1 MKPMKYTYAIVLAG
15 VLTAAP
21 AAHAQ
26 DKQTQQAAPRSAP
39 APAPPPAPQAAPP
52 PAPARAQAPPM
63 RAVAQTRAADRS
75 DGSAR
80 AVPRST
86 PPSRGDSATGTRS
99 TLRPPVES
107 AAAAANDQG
116 RPRTAHS
123 GGTARGATSRG
134 SGTTSR
140 AVPRSQP
147 RESGRGAPDPG
158 PVTASP
164 RSLGDR
170 QSYGVATARRYPP
183 HPPHGGGYYPW
194 SDPWWWN
201 SYPYSFGFFAWDPFW
216 YGASYPVYGGYGYG
230 GGYGYDENYG
240 YGSSGYGLYG
250 ALKLKVKP
258 RDAEVFVDGYFAGH
272 VDDFDGVFQK
282 LNLESG
288 PHRIEIRAPGY
299 VPLSFDVRIEFDET
313 TTYRGEL
320 QRVQ

>member
-1 MKPMKYTYAIVLAG
+1 MKSMKHTYAIVIAG

-21 AAHAQ
+21 AAQAQ

-39 APAPPPAPQAAPP
+39 APAPPPARQAAPSS
-52 PAPARAQAPPM
+52 APARAQAPPA
-63 RAVAQTRAADRS
+63 RAVDRS
-75 DGSAR
+75 PGVER
-80 AVPRST
+80 AVPRSA
-86 PPSRGDSATGTRS
+86 PPSRVDSAPARREP
-99 TLRPPVES
+99 LRVPAPVS
-107 AAAAANDQG
+107 AAAAADDQG

-123 GGTARGATSRG
+123 GGTARGATPRTG
-134 SGTTSR
+134 GTTSR

-147 RESGRGAPDPG
+147 PDGSRTAPDSG
-158 PVTASP
+158 TVAASP
-164 RSLGDR
+164 RSRGDR

-201 SYPYSFGFFAWDPFW
+201 SYPYSFGFYAWDPFW

-230 GGYGYDENYG
+230 GGYGYDAGYG

-258 RDAEVFVDGYFAGH
+258 RDAEVFVDGYFVGR
-272 VDDFDGVFQK
+272 VDDYDGVFQK

-320 QRVQ
+320 QPVQ